1 MARPASKPSPSKT
14 PLLAEGDS
22 RLLALFLDM
31 MAVERNAAAN
41 TLASYRRDLV
51 DLAHWAQ
58 AQQQPLLTLTT
69 TQLQSYLQA
78 VGAVGGGQ
86 GGEAGGGLEEEDTSH
101 QVLSNRTLQRRLS
114 AMRQFFGFLQRDGLR
129 VDQPAAE
136 LTGPKTP
143 QHLPKFLSEHEVD
156 QLLSWAANN
165 VIATKDTDKE
175 GDARRLHV
183 LLELLYAT
191 GLRVSEVIALQISAF
206 PHQSPAPL
214 ASPTPAPPEAQPML
228 RVIGKG
234 RKERLVPLTPTAAA
248 VVAAYLPFRQ
258 RLLADSAPHSA
269 HHSTPNGTPQSVNN
283 PWLFPARRAGQG
295 AQTISRQQAHSL
307 LKQAALAAGLDP
319 SRLSPHV
326 LRHSLATH
334 LLDHGADLRRLQ
346 LLLGH
351 ASIST
356 VQIYTHV
363 STGRLHQAVQLH
375 PLSKSQLP

>member
-1 MARPASKPSPSKT
+1 MARPASKAPSSKV

-51 DLAHWAQ
+51 DLAKWAKG
-58 AQQQPLLTLTT
+58 QQETLLTLSP
-69 TQLQSYLQA
+69 TQLQAYLRA
-78 VGAVGGGQ
+78 VGAVRDGQ
-86 GGEAGGGLEEEDTSH
+86 GGEAGGGLEGEDTSH

-114 AMRQFFGFLQRDGLR
+114 AMRQFYGFLQRDGLR
-129 VDQPAAE
+129 ADQPAAE

-156 QLLSWAANN
+156 KLLSWAANN

-191 GLRVSEVIALQISAF
+191 GLRVSEVIALQINAF
-206 PHQSPAPL
+206 PHQSPALL

-258 RLLADSAPHSA
+258 RLLADSAHHSA
-269 HHSTPNGTPQSVNN
+269 PNGTPQSANN

-375 PLSKSQLP
+375 PLSKSHLS

>member
-1 MARPASKPSPSKT
+1 
-14 PLLAEGDS
+14 
-22 RLLALFLDM
+22 
-31 MAVERNAAAN
+31 
-41 TLASYRRDLV
+41 
-51 DLAHWAQ
+51 
-58 AQQQPLLTLTT
+58 
-69 TQLQSYLQA
+69 
-78 VGAVGGGQ
+78 
-86 GGEAGGGLEEEDTSH
+86 TSH

-129 VDQPAAE
+129 ADQPAAE

-191 GLRVSEVIALQISAF
+191 GLRVSEVIALQINAF

-214 ASPTPAPPEAQPML
+214 ASPIPAPPEAQPML

-258 RLLADSAPHSA
+258 RPLADSAPDSA
-269 HHSTPNGTPQSVNN
+269 PHSTPNGTPQSANN

-375 PLSKSQLP
+375 PLSKSHLS

>member
-1 MARPASKPSPSKT
+1 MARPASKAFPSKA
-14 PLLAEGDS
+14 PPLAEGDS

-58 AQQQPLLTLTT
+58 AQQQTLLALTT
-69 TQLQSYLQA
+69 TQLQAYLQT
-78 VGAVGGGQ
+78 VGAVQ
-86 GGEAGGGLEEEDTSH
+86 GGAGDRMGGEVAGNAPSSS
-101 QVLSNRTLQRRLS
+101 QQPPLSNRTLQRRLS
-114 AMRQFFGFLQRDGLR
+114 AMRQFYGFLQRDGLR

-156 QLLSWAANN
+156 QLLSWAANH

-206 PHQSPAPL
+206 PSHSMPALAPPTM
-214 ASPTPAPPEAQPML
+214 ASPESQPML

-248 VVAAYLPFRQ
+248 VVAAYLPFRD

-269 HHSTPNGTPQSVNN
+269 PNNTIESTNN
-283 PWLFPARRAGQG
+283 PWLFPAKRAGQG

-351 ASIST
+351 ASIAT

-363 STGRLHQAVQLH
+363 STHRLHQAVQLH

>member
-1 MARPASKPSPSKT
+1 MARPASKAPSSKA

-51 DLAHWAQ
+51 NLAHWAQ

-78 VGAVGGGQ
+78 VGAVRGGQ
-86 GGEAGGGLEEEDTSH
+86 GGGLEEEDTSH

-269 HHSTPNGTPQSVNN
+269 HHSTPNGTPQSANN

-351 ASIST
+351 ASIAT

-375 PLSKSQLP
+375 PLSKSHLS

>member
-51 DLAHWAQ
+51 DLAKWAKD
-58 AQQQPLLTLTT
+58 QQETLLTLSP
-69 TQLQSYLQA
+69 TQLQSYLRA
-78 VGAVGGGQ
+78 VGAVRDGQ
-86 GGEAGGGLEEEDTSH
+86 GGEAGGGLEGEDTSH

-129 VDQPAAE
+129 ADQPAAE

-191 GLRVSEVIALQISAF
+191 GLRVSEVIALQINAF

-214 ASPTPAPPEAQPML
+214 ASPIPAPPEAQPML

-258 RLLADSAPHSA
+258 RPLADSAPDSA
-269 HHSTPNGTPQSVNN
+269 PHSTPNGTPQSANN

-375 PLSKSQLP
+375 PLSKSHLS

>member
-1 MARPASKPSPSKT
+1 MARPASKAPLSKA

-51 DLAHWAQ
+51 DLAKWAKD
-58 AQQQPLLTLTT
+58 QQETLLTLSP
-69 TQLQSYLQA
+69 TQLQAYLRA
-78 VGAVGGGQ
+78 VGAVRDGQ
-86 GGEAGGGLEEEDTSH
+86 GGGLEEEDTSH

-114 AMRQFFGFLQRDGLR
+114 AMRQFYGFLQRDGLR
-129 VDQPAAE
+129 ADQPAAE

-191 GLRVSEVIALQISAF
+191 GLRVSEVIALQINAF
-206 PHQSPAPL
+206 PHQSPALL

-258 RLLADSAPHSA
+258 RLLADSAHHSA
-269 HHSTPNGTPQSVNN
+269 HHSNPNGTPQSANN

-375 PLSKSQLP
+375 PLSKSHLS